1 MPKDNIMPNFD
12 TQLFSE
18 VAEVLAKLDPA
29 SQTTAQVS
37 GWISFA
43 NHRRIV
49 AIIQNG
55 LIASTG
61 TLDAKLQ
68 MAKTSGGGS
77 AADIP
82 GKAITQLADTVDN
95 KLIMIEIKSDEIPET
110 YTHIQLSVTPATA
123 ASLVSFVVLGLEPR
137 FSPVPL
143 TNVHQVVV

>member
-1 MPKDNIMPNFD
+1 MPNFD
-12 TQLFSE
+12 TQLFKE
-18 VAEVLAKLDPA
+18 TVEVLAALPPA

-49 AIIQNG
+49 CIIQNG
-55 LIASTG
+55 LITSTG

-77 AADIP
+77 AADIT
-82 GKAITQLADTVDN
+82 GKAITQLADTADN
-95 KLIMIEIKSDEIPET
+95 KLMMIEIKSDEMPDT

-123 ASLVSFVVLGLEPR
+123 ASLISFVVLGLEPR
-137 FSPVPL
+137 YSPVPL
-143 TNVHQVVV
+143 TNVQEAVV